1 MNNPLKKITFK
12 SKKEKEIAAVNAE
25 ALAVAV
31 NELAGVKRKL
41 TAENQALD
49 FRCQSLE
56 LTVREKNRKLQ
67 QLEQAL
73 KEKEAK
79 ISELHKEV
87 TEKKMIAAFYERLA
101 DKAIEEKSRLKMKY
115 CQPVTAGI
123 DKNAAK
129 EVSDGGR
136 SSSM

>member
-1 MNNPLKKITFK
+1 MNIFKQITIR
-12 SKKEKEIAAVNAE
+12 SKKKKEGAAVIEE
-25 ALAVAV
+25 ALVVAV
-31 NELAGVKRKL
+31 NELTGVKRKL
-41 TAENQALD
+41 TAENQSLN

-115 CQPVTAGI
+115 CQLVTAGI
-123 DKNAAK
+123 ERKI
-129 EVSDGGR
+129 ES
-136 SSSM
+136 